1 MPVPAPAWTWTRPSH
16 RGGRRGARS
25 RPRRPRGAPPPR
37 AAGWGTPAACTRWAP
52 PGRRR
57 RRRGGTPAIDHGRAG
72 RRRRVC
78 HPLRRSPAARA
89 AVGGGPTPP
98 RPRVARW
105 AVGRPLRAAHP
116 AGRPRAGR
124 RRAGA
129 SQVGRPRGRPHW
141 VCFCLASRPTRAC
154 TCVCDTSVGR
164 SVGRSGRVGGSHLP
178 VLVAPACWPPLCLCD
193 RRCRSRGCSH
203 GYHRRWGGGAYG
215 VADTPTVRPR
225 PALLRPRQPQRG
237 GERGL

>member
-1 MPVPAPAWTWTRPSH
+1 MGVPVPLPVPAPAWTRPSH
-16 RGGRRGARS
+16 RGRRRGARS

-72 RRRRVC
+72 QRRRVC

-105 AVGRPLRAAHP
+105 AVGRPWRAAHP

-154 TCVCDTSVGR
+154 TCVWDTSVGR
-164 SVGRSGRVGGSHLP
+164 SVGSPGALDGP
-178 VLVAPACWPPLCLCD
+178 V
-193 RRCRSRGCSH
+193 
-203 GYHRRWGGGAYG
+203 
-215 VADTPTVRPR
+215 TPPR
-225 PALLRPRQPQRG
+225 PPPPPALRFIHGLDLRVPRQEHPKL
-237 GERGL
+237 ERAHQSQGVERHGTPPRHAVLHLGKVFQ